1 MRWTE
6 GRVEQRER
14 TELIEFGRGTDGS
27 CPVEPIASCTPCAHL
42 MLAQSLRAAEP
53 EICKRKMVSF
63 ISALY
68 QVRAKEQKEKARKPP
83 GNNSHNPNLT
93 KIEAVIM
100 VVCR

>member
-1 MRWTE
+1 M
-6 GRVEQRER
+6 QKK
-14 TELIEFGRGTDGS
+14 DGIFYL
-27 CPVEPIASCTPCAHL
+27 C
-42 MLAQSLRAAEP
+42 
-53 EICKRKMVSF
+53 F
-63 ISALY
+63 I

>member
-53 EICKRKMVSF
+53 EVCKRKMVSF

-68 QVRAKEQKEKARKPP
+68 KFEQKSKREGSQASWKQLPQP
-83 GNNSHNPNLT
+83 QLDQD
-93 KIEAVIM
+93 
-100 VVCR
+100 